1 MKRTS
6 MRKPLPPRTKSVPQ
20 RGTGRGVIAAVD
32 AEVRAVPKGEPV
44 RSEPYRRLVA
54 SLPCYRCRIGGYT
67 QAAHGDM
74 DKGMGIKA
82 CDLTCW
88 PGCGPHWIPGNIALV
103 GRAAII
109 NPGCHWLVGTSG
121 HMTRDER
128 REFETDAAASTRLA
142 LLVIAQDDAKVR
154 KILQDVGLLP

>member
-6 MRKPLPPRTKSVPQ
+6 MRKPLPPRQKSVPQ
-20 RGTGRGVIAAVD
+20 RGTGRGAITAVD
-32 AEVRAVPKGEPV
+32 AEVRAVPKDAPV

-54 SLPCYRCRIGGYT
+54 SLPCDRCRVEGYT

-74 DKGMGIKA
+74 DKGMGIKT

-88 PGCGPHWIPGNIALV
+88 PGCGPRPASHSDLMYQ
-103 GRAAII
+103 
-109 NPGCHWLVGTSG
+109 GCHWYVSRM
-121 HMTRDER
+121 MTREER
-128 REFETDAAASTRLA
+128 REYESEAAARTRLA
-142 LLVIAQDDAKVR
+142 LLVEAQDDAKVR